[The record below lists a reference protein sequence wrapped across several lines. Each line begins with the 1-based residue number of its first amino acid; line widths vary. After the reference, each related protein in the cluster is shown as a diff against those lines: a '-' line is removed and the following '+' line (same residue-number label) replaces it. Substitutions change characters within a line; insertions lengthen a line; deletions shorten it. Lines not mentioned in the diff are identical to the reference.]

1 MGALRQKLRFCH
13 HGSHWQSAAR
23 TAGLTRVRSL
33 SEIPMSRFGLRF
45 CVFAA
50 LCALSMGPAAARHHH
65 HKVAPHKAAAVP
77 PGFDGTYGIQITT
90 TGGHGSCP
98 ASYAGTLTI
107 HDFRVV
113 ALSDPAA
120 TATGGIEDD
129 GTVSL
134 AFRKD
139 GQFANVGGQMSGNG
153 GKGFWSSPTAYC
165 GGLWHA
171 ERQN

>member
-1 MGALRQKLRFCH
+1 MPRF
-13 HGSHWQSAAR
+13 W
-23 TAGLTRVRSL
+23 
-33 SEIPMSRFGLRF
+33 LRF

-50 LCALSMGPAAARHHH
+50 LCAAFAAPATARLH
-65 HKVAPHKAAAVP
+65 HKKASP
-77 PGFDGTYGIQITT
+77 PGFDGTYRVEITT
-90 TGGHGSCP
+90 TDGHGSCP

-107 HDFRVV
+107 HDFRIV

-120 TATGGIEDD
+120 TASGGIESD
-129 GTVSL
+129 GTISL

-139 GQFANVGGQMSGNG
+139 DQIANVGGQMRGDS

-165 GGLWHA
+165 GGLWRA

>member
-1 MGALRQKLRFCH
+1 M
-13 HGSHWQSAAR
+13 
-23 TAGLTRVRSL
+23 
-33 SEIPMSRFGLRF
+33 PRFGLRF

-50 LCALSMGPAAARHHH
+50 LCAGFAAPATARHHL
-65 HKVAPHKAAAVP
+65 KKASQQ
-77 PGFDGTYGIQITT
+77 GFDGTYRVEITT
-90 TGGHGSCP
+90 TDGHGSCP

-107 HDFRVV
+107 RDFRIV

-120 TATGGIEDD
+120 TASGGIESD

-139 GQFANVGGQMSGNG
+139 DQFANVGGKMKSSG
-153 GKGFWSSPTAYC
+153 GKGFWSSPTAFC

-171 ERQN
+171 ERQD

>member
-1 MGALRQKLRFCH
+1 MPRFWLRFCA
-13 HGSHWQSAAR
+13 S
-23 TAGLTRVRSL
+23 
-33 SEIPMSRFGLRF
+33 
-45 CVFAA
+45 AA
-50 LCALSMGPAAARHHH
+50 LCALSAAPAFAHHH
-65 HKVAPHKAAAVP
+65 HKAAPAALQ
-77 PGFDGTYGIQITT
+77 GFDGTYSVEITT
-90 TGGHGSCP
+90 TGGHGTCP

-107 HDFRVV
+107 RDFRVV
-113 ALSDPAA
+113 SLSDPSA
-120 TATGGIEDD
+120 TASGGIESD

-139 GQFANVGGQMSGNG
+139 DQFANVGGKMRSGG